1 MKTQSTNVSPTL
13 PDLIKRYKQLTQEV
27 INFDLF
33 NQMVHTHHSTAIE
46 GSTLTLLETQTL
58 LEKGLTAGGKPLQD
72 HLMVLNHQQAQTM
85 VLEWAKF
92 RRPLNR
98 SMLQEL
104 GAAVMQQT
112 GGPTNT
118 ILGTF
123 DSTKGEFRLVG
134 VSAGQRQFM
143 DARKVPTAVDT
154 LLKEINTAITE
165 AQTVR
170 QVYDL
175 SFQAH
180 YQLVTIHPFGDGNGR
195 SSRLLM
201 NYVQQYHNLP
211 LSLVYAQDR
220 TAYVNALEATRRQ
233 ENLQPLNQFMY
244 GQLTKFLTQEID
256 RISQQQSPK
265 ETPKRKGGLS
275 LLF

>member
-1 MKTQSTNVSPTL
+1 MKTQLANPSLTL
-13 PDLIKRYKQLTQEV
+13 PELIDRYQQVVEEGSNYEQYNRV
-27 INFDLF
+27 
-33 NQMVHTHHSTAIE
+33 VHTHHSTAIE
-46 GSTLTLLETQTL
+46 GGTLTLLETQAL
-58 LEKGLTAGGKPLQD
+58 LEKGLTANGKLIED
-72 HLMVLNHQQAQTM
+72 HLMVLDHQQAQTM
-85 VLEWAKF
+85 MLEWAIT
-92 RRPLNR
+92 RQPLNR

-104 GAAVMQQT
+104 GAAIMQQT

-123 DSTKGEFRLVG
+123 DTTKGEFRLVG
-134 VSAGQRQFM
+134 ISAGQRQFM
-143 DARKVPTAVDT
+143 DSRKVPAAVDR

-165 AQTVR
+165 TKTIR

-175 SFQAH
+175 SFRAH

-220 TAYVNALEATRRQ
+220 ASYFQALEQTRSQ
-233 ENLQPLNQFMY
+233 VNPLPLNQFMY
-244 GQLTKFLTQEID
+244 GQFSRFLTEEIARLTKE
-256 RISQQQSPK
+256 PK
-265 ETPKRKGGLS
+265 LIPRKPGGLS